1 MEGEGGRE
9 EEAPEEDGGGKREN
23 IVNIPNYYVWGIRDI
38 DILRRAFLVWRFL
51 LYPKATLSFIWRH
64 NVCLLPPLPAFS
76 FAVLLSSIDRCWGHR
91 LFSWKSGDRGR
102 REEEAQFMSMLCRGG
117 LQVLPGKEEE
127 EG

>member
-64 NVCLLPPLPAFS
+64 NACLLPPLPAFFFRGPS
-76 FAVLLSSIDRCWGHR
+76 FVHR
-91 LFSWKSGDRGR
+91 PLVGPQIVSLEKRRPREERGR
-102 REEEAQFMSMLCRGG
+102 RHNL
-117 LQVLPGKEEE
+117 
-127 EG
+127 